1 MKKLSLFV
9 VLLISSGTLF
19 AQNSFGPDRPGF
31 GYSSSTTATG
41 MFGIESGV
49 TFLESESNIGEFFFR
64 AGLTDAFE
72 IQLEAGSLVIPKN
85 GDSKLSTQYLILK
98 HKLYN
103 TNDGSLQVS
112 AMNRTSLPFLNA
124 DETEF
129 FTEFYF
135 LADFT
140 LTDDLGVNTNIGFG
154 NYAFSDL
161 DNPTFYFTVNPGYVI
176 TPGTSVYLGY
186 SYKDEKF
193 FDSNSYE
200 FGIAH
205 LIHSESQIDLGIV
218 FDDDFNPYLKAGIAT
233 RF

>member
-31 GYSSSTTATG
+31 GFSSNTTASG
-41 MFGIESGV
+41 MYGIEAGA
-49 TFLESESNIGEFFFR
+49 TFSETGSNIGEFFFR
-64 AGLTDAFE
+64 AGLTNAFE
-72 IQLEAGSLVIPKN
+72 IQFEAGSIIIPEN
-85 GDSKLSTQYLILK
+85 GDSELSTQYLILK

-103 TNDGSLQVS
+103 TNDGSLQIS
-112 AMNRTSLPFLNA
+112 AMNRSSLPFLKA

-140 LTDDLGVNTNIGFG
+140 LTEELGVNTNIGFG
-154 NYAFSDL
+154 NYAFSDF

-186 SYKDEKF
+186 AYKDEKF
-193 FDSNSYE
+193 FDSNSFE

-205 LIHSESQIDLGIV
+205 LIHAESQIDLGIV
-218 FDDDFNPYLKAGIAT
+218 FDDDLNPSLKAGIAT